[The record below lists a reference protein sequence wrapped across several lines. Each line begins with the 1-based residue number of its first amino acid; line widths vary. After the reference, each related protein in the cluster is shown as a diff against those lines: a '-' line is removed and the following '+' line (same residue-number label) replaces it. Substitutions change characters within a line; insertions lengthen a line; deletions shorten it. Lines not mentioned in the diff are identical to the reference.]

1 MPPLEVV
8 LAPEALARDLNEP
21 VDRDAK
27 PNQLPAGET

>member
-8 LAPEALARDLNEP
+8 LASEALARGLKEP
-21 VDRDAK
+21 VDGDAK